1 MWIVTAGDP
10 VRRTSGHVRHAGR
23 CCRGRDRIDD
33 ACADVQRDQP
43 GTQGRPWPPDV
54 APHERTL
61 RRDRKSVVSGKS
73 VSVRVDLGGR
83 GTIKKKTCKRTNNT
97 KIYKHHIYK

>member
-61 RRDRKSVVSGKS
+61 RRHRRSEEHTSELRS
-73 VSVRVDLGGR
+73 LMRISSAAFCL
-83 GTIKKKTCKRTNNT
+83 TIKTPNYIQFSLQIK
-97 KIYKHHIYK
+97 